1 MYFYHHKR
9 ASLVVL
15 ALLAGLG
22 IIPGKQAW
30 GSNFQV
36 SPVKVSLSS
45 QVSNQVLTIRNTS
58 DETLRFQIKTYAW
71 SQDTQGEMQLTATED
86 IVVFPGLLSLNPGEE
101 RRIRVGT
108 LTPVSTVE
116 KAYRIFVEELPPL
129 KTPNLN
135 NPGIKILT
143 KMGLPIFLQPNQQVI
158 DGRID
163 NVNIN
168 YSRLSFNVKNIGN
181 THLIAQTI
189 RVKGTDITGKTVFNK
204 ERNGWYILPSI
215 SQPYELHI
223 PQVDCS
229 KTQTLLIEVKTEQKV
244 LTEKLDIPQGA
255 CKNPK

>member
-15 ALLAGLG
+15 ALLTGIG

-30 GSNFQV
+30 SSNFQV

-45 QVSNQVLTIRNTS
+45 QVSNQVLTLRNTS

-71 SQDTQGEMQLTATED
+71 SQDNQGEMQLTPTEE
-86 IVVFPGLLSLNPGEE
+86 IVAFPGLLSLNPGEE

-116 KAYRIFVEELPPL
+116 KTYRIFVEELPPL
-129 KTPNLN
+129 KTPNQS

-143 KMGLPIFLQPNQQVI
+143 KMGLPIFLQPNQQVVN
-158 DGRID
+158 GKID
-163 NVNIN
+163 NININ
-168 YSRLSFNVKNIGN
+168 KNRLVFNVKNTGN
-181 THLIAQTI
+181 THFIAQII

-204 ERNGWYILPSI
+204 ERNGWYILNGI
-215 SQPYELHI
+215 SQPYELNI
-223 PQVDCS
+223 SQPECS

-244 LTEKLDIPQGA
+244 LTEKLEMPTGA